1 MERLQ
6 KVIAHA
12 GVASRREA
20 EKMIQAGRVKVNGN
34 VVRELGTKVATKDQI
49 EVDSIPIYKEE
60 PVTYLFYK
68 PDGVV
73 STVSDDKGRKTV
85 LDYFNKV
92 EQRIYPIGRLDYHTT
107 GVLLLTNEG
116 ELANGLMHPK
126 SEVEKVYV
134 AKVEGMPTNA
144 DLEPLRRGLMIDGR
158 KTAPAKVTLLK
169 NKAAKKNAT
178 VQITIHEGRNRQ
190 VRKMFEAI
198 GFPVKRLT
206 RTRYAFL
213 TTENLTP
220 GEFRPLVKKE
230 IDALKRLTKKN

>member
-20 EKMIQAGRVKVNGN
+20 EKMIQAGRVKVNGE
-34 VVRELGTKVATKDQI
+34 VVRELGTKVTQTDQI
-49 EVDSIPIYKEE
+49 EVDQIPIYKEE
-60 PVTYLFYK
+60 PVTFLFNK

-85 LDYFNKV
+85 LDYFKSV
-92 EQRIYPIGRLDYHTT
+92 KQRIYPIGRLDYHTT
-107 GVLLLTNEG
+107 GILLLTNDG
-116 ELANGLMHPK
+116 ELANGLMHPS

-134 AKVEGMPTNA
+134 AKVEGIPTDS
-144 DLEPLRRGLMIDGR
+144 DLEPLRRGVKIDGR
-158 KTAPAKVTLLK
+158 KTSPAKVNLLK
-169 NKAAKKNAT
+169 NKAATKNAT

-198 GFPVKRLT
+198 GLPVKRLA

-213 TTENLTP
+213 TTEYLAP

-230 IDALKRLTKKN
+230 IDALKRLTK

>member
-20 EKMIQAGRVKVNGN
+20 EKLIQAGRVKVNGE
-34 VVRELGTKVATKDQI
+34 RTTALGTKVSPKDQV
-49 EVDSIPIYKEE
+49 EVDNIPIYKEE
-60 PVTYLFYK
+60 PVTYLFNK

-73 STVSDDKGRKTV
+73 STASDDKGRKTV
-85 LDYFNKV
+85 VDYFTKV

-116 ELANGLMHPK
+116 ELANGLMHPS

-134 AKVEGMPTNA
+134 AKVEGMPTQA
-144 DLEPLRRGLMIDGR
+144 DLDALRRGIVIEGQ

-190 VRKMFEAI
+190 VRKMFAAI
-198 GFPVKRLT
+198 SFPVKRLT

-213 TTENLTP
+213 TTEQLAP
-220 GEFRPLVKKE
+220 GDFRPLTKKE
-230 IDALKRLTKKN
+230 VDALKRLTQRH